1 MNVLHICN
9 AYQTNTLYQKL
20 FRCLSDLG
28 VNQEVLAPGTNNG
41 ELIKDDVRVILFKRN
56 KNILFRLLW
65 PLKIFK
71 LFSFA
76 QANFD
81 INQFQ
86 LIHAHTLFSDGA
98 VAYLLRKKYKGN
110 YVVAVRNTD
119 LNDYFPL
126 PLFKQ
131 LGYKLL
137 LNASAVYL
145 ISEAN
150 KKQLGGLLPQKI
162 KDKIWNKVYLLPNG
176 IDEYWLSHVY
186 KRQSHPAKSL
196 KLIYAGDICENK
208 NIHNVLEAIKIKN
221 VCTIDSYDA
230 IGLKDTDKS
239 EYVERLKAIEKQ
251 TPAFHLNGRCNKE
264 ELLLNFREA
273 DVYIQPSF
281 TETFGLSYIEALTQG
296 LPVIYSKGQGID
308 GMFEDGDVGYSV
320 DPNSP
325 QDIINKLGMI
335 RNRYE
340 EILRNVGKID
350 FQKFSWKEIAKDYY
364 YNYKELLSN

>member
-20 FRCLSDLG
+20 FKCLSDLG
-28 VNQEVLAPGTNNG
+28 VHQEVLAPGTNDG
-41 ELIKDDVRVILFKRN
+41 EFIKDDVRVIFFKRN
-56 KNILFRLLW
+56 KNFLFRLLW

-71 LFSFA
+71 LVSFA
-76 QANFD
+76 QENYKID
-81 INQFQ
+81 QFH
-86 LIHAHTLFSDGA
+86 LIHAHTLFSDGT
-98 VAYLLRKKYKGN
+98 VAYLLSKKHKGS

-119 LNDYFPL
+119 LNDFFTL

-131 LGYKLL
+131 LGYKIL

-162 KDKIWNKVYLLPNG
+162 KDKIWNKVFLLPNG
-176 IDEYWLSHVY
+176 IDEYWLSNIY
-186 KRQSHPAKSL
+186 KRQKHTTQSL

-208 NIHNVLEAIKIKN
+208 NIHNVIEAIKLKDI
-221 VCTIDSYDA
+221 CTIDSYEA
-230 IGLKDTDKS
+230 IGLKETDQS
-239 EYVERLKAIEKQ
+239 EYVERLKVNEKQ
-251 TPAFHLNGRCNKE
+251 TPSFHLNGRCNKE
-264 ELLLNFREA
+264 ELLTKFREA
-273 DVYIQPSF
+273 DIYIQPSF

-296 LPVIYSKGQGID
+296 LPVIYSRGQGID
-308 GMFEDGDVGYSV
+308 GMFEEGKVGYAV
-320 DPNSP
+320 NPNSP
-325 QDIINKLGMI
+325 QDIIDKLAMI

-340 EILRNVGKID
+340 ELLINIGNID

-364 YNYKELLSN
+364 KNYTDMYS